1 MTKSQSKSQTRIEF
15 GETWVYESIIA
26 ALPGIDVS
34 TPLAITI
41 QLGFFEAGIVLVS
54 WYYDLWTAAILG
66 TAAVFVAA
74 VGSIEMLRIS
84 TLVRGQAIP
93 ETYRRLLFGSSV
105 EVVLGVLAFI
115 ALVTHLFVSDSSRLI
130 ERFMGPEPPVI
141 VIYLML
147 LILWDVCYRI
157 GTGWWT
163 SITALWR
170 SYRYRSQFD
179 VETARA
185 LRRADIENV
194 TFGILQLVLLPFLPE
209 QSILAAVLIAHV
221 IAVGIITGFSIL
233 ILTRHVNV
241 LEDATVI

>member
-1 MTKSQSKSQTRIEF
+1 MTRSQTRIEF
-15 GETWVYESIIA
+15 GETWVYESIIT

-41 QLGFFEAGIVLVS
+41 QLGFFEAGIVLVA
-54 WYYDLWTAAILG
+54 WYYDLWSAAILG

-115 ALVTHLFVSDSSRLI
+115 ALVTHLFVFDDNRLI
-130 ERFMGPEPPVI
+130 QQFMGPEPPILAV
-141 VIYLML
+141 YLML
-147 LILWDVCYRI
+147 LVLWDVCYRI

-179 VETARA
+179 AETARA
-185 LRRADIENV
+185 LRRADIENI
-194 TFGILQLVLLPFLPE
+194 TFGILQLVLLPFLPD
-209 QSILAAVLIAHV
+209 QSNLVAVLVAHV
-221 IAVGIITGFSIL
+221 IAVGIITGLSIL
-233 ILTRHVNV
+233 LLTQRMND
-241 LEDATVI
+241 LECATEI

>member
-1 MTKSQSKSQTRIEF
+1 MARTDTRIEF

-41 QLGFFEAGIVLVS
+41 QLGFFEAGIVLAA
-54 WYYDLWTAAILG
+54 WYYDLWSAAIIG

-105 EVVLGVLAFI
+105 EVVLSVLTYI
-115 ALVTHLFVSDSSRLI
+115 ALVTHLFVSNDSRLI
-130 ERFMGPEPPVI
+130 EQFMGSEPPII

-170 SYRYRSQFD
+170 SYRYRAQFD
-179 VETARA
+179 ARTALA

-194 TFGILQLVLLPFLPE
+194 TFGVLQLVLLPFLPN
-209 QSILAAVLIAHV
+209 QSVLAAVLVAHV
-221 IAVGIITGFSIL
+221 IAVGIITGLSIL
-233 ILTRHVNV
+233 LLTQRVND
-241 LEDATVI
+241 LEGATVT